1 MSKVKGRTFLTCPL
15 HAQLLRP
22 ICRTGCNV
30 ENASYGLCICAERT
44 AYVKAVSAG
53 KRHFRAC
60 AIATYARRVH
70 PAG

>member
-1 MSKVKGRTFLTCPL
+1 MPVACPPT
-15 HAQLLRP
+15 LRLP
-22 ICRTGCNV
+22 DRPGCNV

-60 AIATYARRVH
+60 AIATYAGRAH